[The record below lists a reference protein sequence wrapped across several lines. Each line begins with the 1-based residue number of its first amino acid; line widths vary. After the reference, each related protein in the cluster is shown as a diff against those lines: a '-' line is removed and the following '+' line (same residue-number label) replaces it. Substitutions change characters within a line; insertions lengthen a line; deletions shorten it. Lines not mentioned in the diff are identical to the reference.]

1 MTAQPATV
9 EAKVPALPVALFKA
23 LRPKQWAK
31 NGLLWAA
38 LLFSQ
43 NYTNTAAVTKVAI
56 GTALFCL
63 LSSAGY
69 LFNDLRDIES
79 DRKHPEKRFR
89 PLAAGHVP
97 TGLAWAT
104 SGVFLVS
111 GLAGS
116 FLLLPTRFGIAAV
129 CYLLITLSYSKWFKH
144 VVLLDVMLLA
154 SGFLVR
160 AVAGAEAISVDS
172 SPWFLVCTGFG
183 ALFIGLNKRLAEIN
197 LLQGDA
203 AEHRKILEEYTPAM
217 LEQFISVSTACTL
230 ISYALYTFS
239 GDHPTSMMVTVPFVM
254 YGVLRYMY
262 LVENGAGGAP
272 EKILFKD
279 RPMQVCLVLYTATT
293 VGVLQLG

>member
-1 MTAQPATV
+1 
-9 EAKVPALPVALFKA
+9 VALFKA

-43 NYTNTAAVTKVAI
+43 RYLDLDAVVDVVI
-56 GTALFCL
+56 GTALFCM

-97 TGLAWAT
+97 PGFAWGLSA
-104 SGVFLVS
+104 VLLVA

-116 FLLLPTRFGIAAV
+116 FLFLPTRFGIAAV
-129 CYLLITLSYSKWFKH
+129 TYLVITLSYTTWFKH

-160 AVAGAEAISVDS
+160 AVAGAEAIAVES

-183 ALFIGLNKRLAEIN
+183 ALFIGLNKRLAEIR
-197 LLQGDA
+197 LLEGNA
-203 AEHRKILEEYTPAM
+203 GEHRKILEEYTPEM

-230 ISYALYTFS
+230 ISYALYTFAAENN
-239 GDHPTSMMVTVPFVM
+239 PRSMMLTIPFVM

-262 LVENGAGGAP
+262 LVEQKRAGGAP
-272 EKILFKD
+272 EKILFRD
-279 RPMQVCLVLYTATT
+279 RPMQVCLILYAVTT
-293 VGVLQLG
+293 VAVLQVG

>member
-1 MTAQPATV
+1 MDATV
-9 EAKVPALPVALFKA
+9 PEGPKAPALPVALLKA
-23 LRPKQWAK
+23 MRPKQWAK

-43 NYTNTAAVTKVAI
+43 KYTDMDAVYAVVV
-56 GTALFCL
+56 GTALFCM

-69 LFNDLRDIES
+69 LFNDLRDMES
-79 DRKHPEKRFR
+79 DRRHPEKRFR

-97 TGLAWAT
+97 PGLAWAT
-104 SGVFLVS
+104 SGLFLVG

-116 FLLLPTRFGIAAV
+116 FLLLPQRFGIAAV
-129 CYLLITLSYSKWFKH
+129 CYLAITLSYSKWFKH

-160 AVAGAEAISVDS
+160 AVAGAEAIAVDS

-203 AEHRKILEEYTPAM
+203 GGHRKILEEYTPAM
-217 LEQFISVSTACTL
+217 LGQFISVSTACTL

-239 GDHPTSMMVTVPFVM
+239 GGHPPSMMGTIPFVI
-254 YGVLRYMY
+254 YGVLRYTY

-272 EKILFKD
+272 EKILFRD
-279 RPMQVCLVLYTATT
+279 RPMQACLLLYGVTI
-293 VGVLQLG
+293 VGVLQFG

>member
-1 MTAQPATV
+1 MTDV
-9 EAKVPALPVALFKA
+9 AKKPALPLALLKA

-43 NYTNTAAVTKVAI
+43 KYTDVDAVMKVAL
-56 GTALFCL
+56 GTALFSM

-97 TGLAWAT
+97 PGLAWAT
-104 SGVFLVS
+104 SAVFLLV
-111 GLAGS
+111 GVAGS
-116 FLLLPTRFGIAAV
+116 FLLLPQRFGIAAV
-129 CYLLITLSYSKWFKH
+129 CYLVITLSYSSWFKH

-160 AVAGAEAISVDS
+160 AVAGAEAIGVVS

-197 LLQGDA
+197 RMQGDA
-203 AEHRKILEEYTPAM
+203 GATRKILEEYTPRM

-239 GDHPTSMMVTVPFVM
+239 GEHPRSMMGTIPFVM

-272 EKILFKD
+272 EKILFRD
-279 RPMQVCLVLYTATT
+279 RPMQVCLLAYCVAT
-293 VGVLQLG
+293 VAVLQLG

>member
-1 MTAQPATV
+1 MTDV
-9 EAKVPALPVALFKA
+9 AKKPALPLALLKA

-43 NYTNTAAVTKVAI
+43 KYTDVDAVMKVAL
-56 GTALFCL
+56 GTALFSM

-97 TGLAWAT
+97 PRLAWAT
-104 SGVFLVS
+104 SAVFLLV
-111 GLAGS
+111 GVAGS
-116 FLLLPTRFGIAAV
+116 FLLLPQRFGIAAV
-129 CYLLITLSYSKWFKH
+129 CYLVITLSYSSWFKH

-160 AVAGAEAISVDS
+160 AVAGAEAIGVVS

-197 LLQGDA
+197 RMQGDA
-203 AEHRKILEEYTPAM
+203 GATRKILEEYTPRM

-239 GDHPTSMMVTVPFVM
+239 GEHPRSMMGTIPFVM

-272 EKILFKD
+272 EKILFRD
-279 RPMQVCLVLYTATT
+279 RPMQVCLLAYCVAT
-293 VGVLQLG
+293 VAVLQFG

>member
-1 MTAQPATV
+1 VTDV
-9 EAKVPALPVALFKA
+9 AKKPALPLALLKA

-43 NYTNTAAVTKVAI
+43 KYTDVDAVMKVAL
-56 GTALFCL
+56 GTALFSM

-97 TGLAWAT
+97 PQLAWAT
-104 SGVFLVS
+104 SAVFLVV
-111 GLAGS
+111 GVAGS
-116 FLLLPTRFGIAAV
+116 FLLLPQRFGIAAV
-129 CYLLITLSYSKWFKH
+129 CYLVITLSYSSWFKH

-160 AVAGAEAISVDS
+160 AVAGAEAIGVVS

-197 LLQGDA
+197 RMQGDA
-203 AEHRKILEEYTPAM
+203 GATRKILEEYTPRM

-239 GDHPTSMMVTVPFVM
+239 GEHPRSMMGTIPFVM

-272 EKILFKD
+272 EKILFRD
-279 RPMQVCLVLYTATT
+279 RPMQVCLLAYCVAT
-293 VGVLQLG
+293 VAVLQLG

>member
-1 MTAQPATV
+1 MTDV
-9 EAKVPALPVALFKA
+9 AKKPALPLALLKA

-43 NYTNTAAVTKVAI
+43 KYTDVDAVMKVAL
-56 GTALFCL
+56 GTALFSM

-97 TGLAWAT
+97 PQLAWAT
-104 SGVFLVS
+104 SAVFLVV
-111 GLAGS
+111 GVAGS
-116 FLLLPTRFGIAAV
+116 FLLLPQRFGIAAV
-129 CYLLITLSYSKWFKH
+129 CYLVITLSYSSWFKH

-160 AVAGAEAISVDS
+160 AVAGAEAIGVVS

-197 LLQGDA
+197 RMQGDA
-203 AEHRKILEEYTPAM
+203 GATRKILEEYTPRM

-239 GDHPTSMMVTVPFVM
+239 GEHPRSMMGTIPFVI

-272 EKILFKD
+272 EKILFRD
-279 RPMQVCLVLYTATT
+279 RPMQVCLLAYCVAT
-293 VGVLQLG
+293 VAVLQLG